1 MDGGYHMNVTNAAN
15 SLPGLLATTLLD
27 GQKEQMNLALKSI
40 EVVAKQQLAI
50 QQQQTTLMAVALL
63 TGVGSKL
70 DIVV

>member
-1 MDGGYHMNVTNAAN
+1 MNVTNAAN